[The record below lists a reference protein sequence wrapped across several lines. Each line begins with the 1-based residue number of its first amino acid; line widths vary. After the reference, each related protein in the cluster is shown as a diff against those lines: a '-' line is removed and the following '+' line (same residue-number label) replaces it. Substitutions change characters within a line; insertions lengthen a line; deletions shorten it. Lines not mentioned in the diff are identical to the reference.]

1 MSAKLDKHGKPEA
14 HGGYEHQDVGFK
26 GIFYALIG
34 LAVFCLVVHFLVT
47 GLYRA
52 LDRFSD
58 SETAP
63 MSPLIANVPS
73 DVRHVPKDYPQAV
86 FPNPKLEEDEVGQFK
101 SILAGQEETLNSYGW
116 VDEKAGVARIPID
129 QAMNLIAQRGLPVH
143 GSEPSTQAPSVPA
156 GGPRKTGKK

>member
-1 MSAKLDKHGKPEA
+1 MTAKLDKHGKPEA
-14 HGGYEHQDVGFK
+14 HGGYEHQDVGVM
-26 GIFYALIG
+26 GIFYALVG

-47 GLYRA
+47 GLYHA

-58 SETAP
+58 SGTAP

-143 GSEPSTQAPSVPA
+143 GSEASATPASVPA
-156 GGPRKTGKK
+156 NAARKTGKK